1 MDVKR
6 KRLKILVDVW
16 GEIMSR
22 AGGSITRAEVVEIL
36 RERYKKDG
44 VEPVRG
50 AANPSDIYERDLI
63 ALYIVGVE
71 GLGIASEL
79 PKHVLDIFEQERRYV
94 EAADLVLRGG
104 GEDVRGKLIEILG
117 SQPDSSAISK
127 IFRVELLR
135 YYYGF
140 KEVDDMPKI
149 IEVLSRAF
157 PEEERTFKRLSKFY
171 IAVKVAE
178 AIIRGEARDWTTK
191 EAIKQAIAVKLG
203 SPRALPDDS
212 YIAKI
217 MHTVFGVKASKYSKI
232 LRLKGDSGARGE
244 SGRPREG
251 GGG

>member
-16 GEIMSR
+16 GEI
-22 AGGSITRAEVVEIL
+22 ITRSSEKLTREEVIEML
-36 RERYKKDG
+36 RRRYEKDG

-63 ALYIVGVE
+63 ALYLVGVE

-94 EAADLVLRGG
+94 EAVEMILKGDNNGLR
-104 GEDVRGKLIEILG
+104 DKLIQLFG
-117 SQPDSSAISK
+117 SPLDSSIISK

-140 KEVDDMPKI
+140 KDRDDMPRI
-149 IEVLSRAF
+149 IEALSKAF
-157 PEEERTFKRLSKFY
+157 PEEEKTSKRLSKFY

-178 AIIRGEARDWTTK
+178 AIIKGEVRDWATK
-191 EAIKQAIAVKLG
+191 EALKQAMAVKLG
-203 SPRALPDDS
+203 SPRALPDDN
-212 YIAKI
+212 YISKI
-217 MHTVFGVKASKYSKI
+217 IQTVFGIKASKYNKI
-232 LRLKGDSGARGE
+232 LRIEAKE
-244 SGRPREG
+244 SSKKEERTREG
-251 GGG
+251 SN

>member
-16 GEIMSR
+16 GEI
-22 AGGSITRAEVVEIL
+22 ITRSSEKLTREEVIEIL
-36 RERYKKDG
+36 RRRYEKDG

-63 ALYIVGVE
+63 ALYLVGVE

-94 EAADLVLRGG
+94 EAVEMILKDDNNGLR
-104 GEDVRGKLIEILG
+104 DKLIQLFG
-117 SQPDSSAISK
+117 SPLDSAKISK

-140 KEVDDMPKI
+140 KDRDDMPRI
-149 IEVLSRAF
+149 IEALSKAF
-157 PEEERTFKRLSKFY
+157 PEEEKTSKRLSKFY

-178 AIIRGEARDWTTK
+178 AIIKGEVRDWATK
-191 EAIKQAIAVKLG
+191 EALKQAIAVKLG
-203 SPRALPDDS
+203 SPRALPDDN
-212 YIAKI
+212 YISKI
-217 MHTVFGVKASKYSKI
+217 IQTVFGIKASKYNKI
-232 LRLKGDSGARGE
+232 LRIEAKE
-244 SGRPREG
+244 SGKKEERAREG
-251 GGG
+251 SN